1 MYSELIAGLG
11 VIASIVTA
19 YHTAKFVFNSEI
31 KKSKSLLMSACLR
44 FYCASAGCVEN
55 GVIRSDNIARD
66 IYISELKD
74 IKRIIESFLGT
85 QYYSEYYL
93 KIPEA
98 SIIATQLN
106 HEIYYHEKIDKKFG
120 LNLKTIQMFSQM
132 HEKLINDNL
141 KDDEIFSNELKAI
154 KSAFDEKIAAMKS
167 DK

>member
-1 MYSELIAGLG
+1 MIAGLG

-44 FYCASAGCVEN
+44 FYCASASCIEN
-55 GVIRSDNIARD
+55 GIIRQDNIARD
-66 IYISELKD
+66 IYVSELKD

-85 QYYSEYYL
+85 QYYSEFYL

-98 SIIATQLN
+98 NIIATQLN
-106 HEIYYHEKIDKKFG
+106 HEIYFHEKIDKQFC
-120 LNLKTIQMFSQM
+120 LNLKTIQMFSKM
-132 HEKLINDNL
+132 YEKLISDNL

-154 KSAFDEKIAAMKS
+154 KSAFDEKITAMECNK
-167 DK
+167 